1 MLIFFILICVI
12 AIAIFALPYL
22 LIPKNVLPQPSGQWQ
37 VGTSEIAWKS
47 PDYPRTEI
55 IANVWYP
62 TAEQSGIN
70 SPYLHQLGRDFADPI
85 ATNLVYKLI
94 FSLLRRVST
103 IPVFINATPLQTSD
117 GLPIVL
123 FSPGFGGINYFGT
136 FYALEF
142 ASHGFI
148 VIGVNHP
155 NSNVGTMCI
164 DGSQI
169 KFENF
174 NTSIFNEPDKLEQYI
189 GNIARTQ
196 AINISIIIDKIV
208 QLNSTLGSLF
218 YQTINPNKIFAAGHS
233 AGGSASFVACGR
245 DRRISRGIDLD
256 GTYVDLDLEIADY
269 TGKKLLLIH
278 SDREK
283 YKPKNKLGIH
293 QYNAMIA
300 IDEKWT
306 DKLGVKVNLQKTLF
320 ESTTHSGFTDLSIL
334 INPTIGQ
341 KIGLLGRSDGLTILR
356 ESASIMI
363 DFFNGNM

>member
-12 AIAIFALPYL
+12 AIAIFALPYV

-47 PDYPRTEI
+47 PDYPQTRI

-62 TAEQSGIN
+62 TAEKSGIN
-70 SPYLHQLGRDFADPI
+70 SPYLHQLGQKFADPI

-103 IPVFINATPLQTSD
+103 IPVFTNATPLQTFD
-117 GLPIVL
+117 GLPIVV

-155 NSNVGTMCI
+155 KSNVGTMCI

-174 NTSIFNEPDKLEQYI
+174 NTSIFNEPDKLEKYI

-196 AINISIIIDKIV
+196 AMNISIIVDEII

-218 YQTINPNKIFAAGHS
+218 YQIIDSSRIFAAGHS
-233 AGGSASFVACGR
+233 AGGSASFAACGR

-256 GTYVDLDLEIADY
+256 GAYVDLDLEIADY
-269 TGKKLLLIH
+269 AGKKLLLIH

-283 YKPKNKLGIH
+283 YKPKNKLGVH
-293 QYNAMIA
+293 QYSAMIA
-300 IDEKWT
+300 IDKKWT
-306 DKLGVKVNLQKTLF
+306 DKLGVKADLQKTLF

-334 INPTIGQ
+334 INPAIGK

-363 DFFNGNM
+363 DFLNGNM

>member
-1 MLIFFILICVI
+1 MLVFSILICI
-12 AIAIFALPYL
+12 ITIAIFALPYV
-22 LIPKNVLPQPSGQWQ
+22 LIPKNVLPQPSGEWQ

-47 PDYPRTEI
+47 PDYPQTGI
-55 IANVWYP
+55 IAKVWYP
-62 TAEQSGIN
+62 TAEKSGIN
-70 SPYLHQLGRDFADPI
+70 SPYLSKINGDFSEKI
-85 ATNLVYKLI
+85 AINLVYKLI

-103 IPVFINATPLQTSD
+103 IPVFTNATPLQTFD
-117 GLPIVL
+117 GLPIVI
-123 FSPGFGGINYFGT
+123 FSPGFGGINYLGT

-155 NSNVGTMCI
+155 KSNVGTMCM

-174 NTSIFNEPDKLEQYI
+174 NTSIFNEPDKLEKYI

-196 AINISIIIDKIV
+196 AINISIIVDEII

-218 YQTINPNKIFAAGHS
+218 YQIIDSSRIFAAGHS

-269 TGKKLLLIH
+269 AGKKLLLIH

-283 YKPKNKLGIH
+283 YKPKNKVGIH

-300 IDEKWT
+300 IDEQWT
-306 DKLGVKVNLQKTLF
+306 DKLGIKANLQKTLF

-334 INPTIGQ
+334 INPAIGK
-341 KIGLLGRSDGLTILR
+341 KIGLLGQSDGLTVLK
-356 ESASIMI
+356 ESARVMI
-363 DFFNGNM
+363 NFLNE

>member
-1 MLIFFILICVI
+1 LPPLVPALSFPCASPYQIFPLFPTPLN
-12 AIAIFALPYL
+12 FYE
-22 LIPKNVLPQPSGQWQ
+22 KSG
-37 VGTSEIAWKS
+37 V
-47 PDYPRTEI
+47 
-55 IANVWYP
+55 
-62 TAEQSGIN
+62 N
-70 SPYLHQLGRDFADPI
+70 SPYIHQLGGDFADPI

-103 IPVFINATPLQTSD
+103 ILVLTNATPLQTSD
-117 GLPIVL
+117 GLPIIV
-123 FSPGFGGINYFGT
+123 FSPGFGGINYLGT

-174 NTSIFNEPDKLEQYI
+174 DPSIFNKPDKLEQYI
-189 GNIARTQ
+189 GNIARIQ
-196 AINISIIIDKIV
+196 AINISIIVDEII

-218 YQTINPNKIFAAGHS
+218 DQTINPNRIFAAGHS
-233 AGGSASFVACGR
+233 AGGSAIFAACGR

-256 GTYVDLDLEIADY
+256 GTCVDLDLEIADY
-269 TGKKLLLIH
+269 TGKKLLLIY

-283 YKPKNKLGIH
+283 YKPKNKVGIH

-300 IDEKWT
+300 IDKEWT
-306 DKLGVKVNLQKTLF
+306 DKLGGKADLQTTLF
-320 ESTTHSGFTDLSIL
+320 ESTTHYGFTDLSIL
-334 INPTIGQ
+334 INPTIGT
-341 KIGLLGRSDGLTILR
+341 KIGFLGQADGLTVLR
-356 ESASIMI
+356 ESANMMI
-363 DFFNGNM
+363 DFLDESPLSEQ